1 MQWMVKDIDEYM
13 GWGGM
18 MLLFV
23 RKKKKTNNV
32 KEKKRKKK
40 SNLKRDMWQKTL
52 KSTMRYIHIKMILYS
67 VRRERRYRNDRGT
80 S

>member
-1 MQWMVKDIDEYM
+1 MNT
-13 GWGGM
+13 WGGGGYDAS
-18 MLLFV
+18 V
-23 RKKKKTNNV
+23 CIKKKLIMSRK
-32 KEKKRKKK
+32 KKRKKK